1 MDFGCRS
8 TFAAMVAALALSQGC
23 ATTKPP
29 SLRVQ
34 GLDFGKVGITGVSVD
49 VAFMVRN
56 VNPETLLI
64 ERFEYELD
72 LNGARLGR
80 GYYADPVRIDGFK
93 EERVVSRFDINF
105 LSLPGSVKAILD
117 SDRARARARGTF
129 FVSKGGR
136 LESLR
141 FDSDAEVQLRR

>member
-1 MDFGCRS
+1 MSFRCWSR
-8 TFAAMVAALALSQGC
+8 FAAMLIALHLSQGC

-29 SLRVQ
+29 TLRVQ

-56 VNPETLLI
+56 VNPEPLFI

-80 GYYADPVRIDGFK
+80 GFYADPVQIEGFK
-93 EERVVSRFDINF
+93 EERVVSRFDVNF

-117 SDRARARARGTF
+117 SDRAHARARGTF
-129 FVSKGGR
+129 YVRKGGGI
-136 LESLR
+136 ESLH
-141 FDSDAEVQLRR
+141 FDNDAEVQLRR

>member
-1 MDFGCRS
+1 MISKRIG
-8 TFAAMVAALALSQGC
+8 AALLAAALLPAC

-34 GLDFGKVGITGVSVD
+34 GLDFGKVGFTGVSVD

-56 VNPETLLI
+56 VNPEPLDI

-72 LNGARLGR
+72 VNGEHLGR
-80 GYYADPVRIDGFK
+80 GYYADPIRIDGFK

-105 LSLPGSVKAILD
+105 LRVPGTVKAVID
-117 SDRARARARGTF
+117 SDTARARARGKF
-129 FVSKGGR
+129 YVRKGD
-136 LESLR
+136 SLQTLK
-141 FDSDAEVQLRR
+141 FDNDAEVRIRH

>member
-1 MDFGCRS
+1 MSRRCWRD
-8 TFAAMVAALALSQGC
+8 VAVLALAASLAQGC

-29 SLRVQ
+29 TLRVQ

-56 VNPETLLI
+56 VNPEALFI

-72 LNGARLGR
+72 LNGAKLGR
-80 GYYADPVRIDGFK
+80 GFYGDPVQIEGFK

-105 LSLPGSVKAILD
+105 LHLPGSVKAVLD
-117 SDRARARARGTF
+117 SDKARARARGTF
-129 FVSKGGR
+129 YVRKGGGV
-136 LESLR
+136 ESLK